1 MPEKFEGGCLV
12 RQSPSNRLHIEFTEI
27 LYISQR
33 RMTGTRNRTRD
44 RTL

>member
-12 RQSPSNRLHIEFTEI
+12 RQSPSNRLHIKFTEI

-33 RMTGTRNRTRD
+33 RTTGTRD
-44 RTL
+44 RTM